1 MDEFFFEFIIRGEK
15 KIILI
20 AIKLRM
26 PRLRYIY
33 EVPLRRDTP

>member
-1 MDEFFFEFIIRGEK
+1 MKEFFFEFIIRGEK
-15 KIILI
+15 KMILT

-33 EVPLRRDTP
+33 EVSSRRDTP